1 MALDTKSLAEKMDV
15 LSPLPELWGPLVEL
29 SLYSAWQ
36 PDKLIGLIERDVA
49 LAARVLTVANS
60 EQYGKPG
67 QIATIPQSLQY
78 LGLDM
83 IQNLILS
90 SPCDRIRR
98 QSLYGERIEFEDFWK
113 HCLACSLICQGM
125 ARRIAPRLV
134 KEFKLAGLLH
144 DVGKLLVNRA
154 DSNSCASI
162 VPERGQRAL
171 ALQEIDQ
178 LGMTHAEAGFQV
190 FQELG
195 FPSLYATA
203 CGRHHAATE
212 ELNLGDEAELIAACV
227 GLADYL
233 AYELQLGDGGNHSRL
248 IESRP
253 DLSRIGLTD
262 AVLGEICREVR
273 EKFREV
279 VTEIRPGS
287 TSLERQFHLVR
298 KAIQVLGRRSLFLN
312 KNVAELSRIQEI
324 HEDLNRSLD
333 LDQMLE
339 QLAMRLG
346 TVFSAESIV
355 FLLLS
360 EETPRIRFFSKL
372 PVSEDYIALCRKRLL
387 EGLPERRSND
397 RTEASIDV
405 QLLVPDATEGRF
417 LLQEVRSML
426 RFQLQGREGPI
437 GRLAFFSSMAGAFSQ
452 SDENLAAIIAGEIA
466 LALDR
471 AYWMRRTEILSITDE
486 LTGLFNHRRFLQIM
500 EHEFGRAQRYKSQ
513 LCLLMLDIDRFK
525 LLNDTYGHPQG
536 DRMLKELSKILNATV
551 RESDMV
557 ARYGGEEFAIVLPST
572 DPEGGKATAERIRV
586 AVEKKSFPNP
596 GNPPLRMTVSL
607 GVASFDGQNL
617 KTYQELIKRADVALY
632 RAKDQG
638 RNRTIVYHEE

>member
-233 AYELQLGDGGNHSRL
+233 AYELQLGDGGNHSR
-248 IESRP
+248 
-253 DLSRIGLTD
+253 
-262 AVLGEICREVR
+262 
-273 EKFREV
+273 
-279 VTEIRPGS
+279 
-287 TSLERQFHLVR
+287 
-298 KAIQVLGRRSLFLN
+298 
-312 KNVAELSRIQEI
+312 
-324 HEDLNRSLD
+324 
-333 LDQMLE
+333 
-339 QLAMRLG
+339 
-346 TVFSAESIV
+346 
-355 FLLLS
+355 
-360 EETPRIRFFSKL
+360 
-372 PVSEDYIALCRKRLL
+372 
-387 EGLPERRSND
+387 
-397 RTEASIDV
+397 
-405 QLLVPDATEGRF
+405 
-417 LLQEVRSML
+417 
-426 RFQLQGREGPI
+426 
-437 GRLAFFSSMAGAFSQ
+437 
-452 SDENLAAIIAGEIA
+452 
-466 LALDR
+466 
-471 AYWMRRTEILSITDE
+471 
-486 LTGLFNHRRFLQIM
+486 
-500 EHEFGRAQRYKSQ
+500 
-513 LCLLMLDIDRFK
+513 
-525 LLNDTYGHPQG
+525 
-536 DRMLKELSKILNATV
+536 
-551 RESDMV
+551 
-557 ARYGGEEFAIVLPST
+557 
-572 DPEGGKATAERIRV
+572 
-586 AVEKKSFPNP
+586 
-596 GNPPLRMTVSL
+596 
-607 GVASFDGQNL
+607 
-617 KTYQELIKRADVALY
+617 
-632 RAKDQG
+632 
-638 RNRTIVYHEE
+638 